1 MFRATV
7 KERMESKAMKKN
19 EFRSRFIAGLLVG
32 GMFFAVSAFAVQAQ
46 EVVVQGNSRVDT
58 STIKSYFSGQSAAEL
73 EKELSATGLFS
84 SVRVSK
90 VGSKLIVK
98 VAENNTINRVAFEGN
113 KRLVSE
119 VLEGEIQLKSRGV
132 FSQSVLEADT
142 ARLKELYE
150 RSGRSNAQVTSRVVQ
165 LENGKIDVVF
175 TIVEG
180 DKTGVKSIDFTGNKA
195 FSAGRLRDEM
205 TTTQSNFLSWI
216 KTSDIYDP
224 DRLAADAELVR
235 RFYLRNGYADM
246 QIISTDVQYD
256 GDAGGYTVVIA
267 IEEGKQ
273 YRVGSVEVS
282 SSITNVDADS
292 LRSVLKIAEG
302 DVYNAD
308 LVEKTIYGITA
319 EVSSRGFVFSQV
331 RPEGNRDSEA
341 GLVNLSFAV
350 EEGPRV
356 YIERINIR
364 GNTRTR
370 DNVIRREFDVGEGD
384 AYNKVLIDRTERRLN
399 NLGFFRQVRITNE
412 PGSAPDRVIINVDV
426 EDQATG
432 QFSVAFGY
440 STTEGAIGEVGI
452 RETNLIGQGQD
463 VRISGSTGQ
472 YTRGVEFNYTEPYF
486 MDRRLAAGLD
496 LYSKE
501 SDNTRFARYSNTIS
515 GGTLRAGF
523 ALTEETKLGLKYSL
537 YNNDVVIASKYKD
550 GLGSD
555 DASTAIRS
563 SEGVNLTSLVGY
575 SMIFNTVDNVNNP
588 RSGILAELE
597 QDFAGLGGDS
607 RYVRTTGDM
616 KYYHEISDN
625 FVGLLR
631 GQAGYLLADNPR
643 IIDNF
648 FMGPNLVRGF
658 SNSGLGPRD
667 KAFDVRYNALGG
679 TTYVGGTTEIQFPL
693 FGLPREAGLK
703 GSVFADAGT
712 LFGFSSTKP
721 TNFVEDNVIR
731 SSIGTGILWQSPVG
745 PIRLDFAWPVTKGK
759 YDQTEVFR
767 FVGGTA
773 F

>member
-1 MFRATV
+1 M
-7 KERMESKAMKKN
+7 MKN
-19 EFRSRFIAGLLVG
+19 TLCSGFVARLVAGGLFL
-32 GMFFAVSAFAVQAQ
+32 AVSLVAVHAQ
-46 EVVVQGNSRVDT
+46 EIVVQGNTRVDEA
-58 STIKSYFSGQSAAEL
+58 TIKSYFSGQSASEL
-73 EKELSATGLFS
+73 ENELKATGLFS
-84 SVRVSK
+84 SVK
-90 VGSKLIVK
+90 VTKSGSKYIVK
-98 VAENNTINRVAFEGN
+98 VAENNIINRVAFEGN
-113 KRLVSE
+113 KKLVSE
-119 VLEGEIQLKSRGV
+119 VLESEVQLKARGA
-132 FSQSVLEADT
+132 FSEALLEADT
-142 ARLKELYE
+142 ARIKEVYE
-150 RSGRSNAQVTSRVVQ
+150 RSGRSNAQVSSRVVP
-165 LENGKIDVVF
+165 LPNGKIDVVF

-180 DKTGVKSIDFTGNKA
+180 GKTGVQSIEFTGNNS

-205 TTTQSNFLSWI
+205 TTTQANFLSWI

-235 RFYLRNGYADM
+235 RFYLRNGFADV
-246 QIISTDVQYD
+246 QITGTDVQYD
-256 GDAGGYTVVIA
+256 AEAAGYKVVIG
-267 IEEGKQ
+267 IDEGKQ
-273 YRVGSVEVS
+273 YRVGTVNLA
-282 SSITNVDADS
+282 SSIANIDAES
-292 LRSVLKIAEG
+292 LKSGLKISEG
-302 DVYNAD
+302 DVYNSE

-319 EVSSRGFVFSQV
+319 DVSARGFVFSQV
-331 RPEGNRDSEA
+331 RPQGDRDAAS
-341 GLVNLSFAV
+341 GTVNLSFTV

-399 NLGFFRQVRITNE
+399 NLGYFKQVRITNE
-412 PGSAPDRVIINVDV
+412 PGSSPDRVIINVDV

-452 RETNLIGQGQD
+452 RETNLLGQGQD
-463 VRISGSTGQ
+463 VRIKGSTGQ

-486 MDRRLAAGLD
+486 MDRRLAAGVD
-496 LYSKE
+496 VYSKE
-501 SDNTRFARYSNTIS
+501 SDNTRFARYSNTIT

-537 YNNDVVIASKYKD
+537 YNNDVTVPSEYKD
-550 GLGSD
+550 GLNND
-555 DASTAIRS
+555 DASTAIQS
-563 SEGVNLTSLVGY
+563 SEGQNLTSLVGY
-575 SMIFNTVDNVNNP
+575 SLTFNTVDNINNP
-588 RSGILAELE
+588 RSGILAEFK

-607 RYVRTTGDM
+607 RYIRTTSDV

-648 FMGPNLVRGF
+648 FMGPNLIRGF
-658 SNSGLGPRD
+658 SNSGIGPRD
-667 KAFDVRYNALGG
+667 NQYDAQYNALGG

-721 TNFVEDNVIR
+721 TNYIEDNVLR
-731 SSIGTGILWQSPVG
+731 SAIGTGILWQSPIG

-759 YDQTEVFR
+759 YDETQVFR

>member
-1 MFRATV
+1 M
-7 KERMESKAMKKN
+7 KN
-19 EFRSRFIAGLLVG
+19 EFRSRFFASFIAA
-32 GMFFAVSAFAVQAQ
+32 GMLFGMSAFAALAQ
-46 EVVVQGNSRVDT
+46 ELVVQGNSRVDAT
-58 STIKSYFSGQSAAEL
+58 TIKSYFSGQSAAEL

-90 VGSKLIVK
+90 VGSKLVVK
-98 VAENNTINRVAFEGN
+98 VTENNIINRVAFEGN
-113 KRLVSE
+113 KKLVSE
-119 VLEGEIQLKSRGV
+119 VLEGELQLKSRGA
-132 FSQSVLEADT
+132 FSEAALEADT
-142 ARLKELYE
+142 VRLKEVYE
-150 RSGRSNAQVTSRVVQ
+150 RSGRSNAQVSSRVVP
-165 LENGKIDVVF
+165 LPNGKIDVVF

-180 DKTGVKSIDFTGNKA
+180 DKTGVKVIDFTGNKA

-205 TTTQSNFLSWI
+205 TTTQSNFLSWL

-224 DRLAADAELVR
+224 DRLASDAELVR
-235 RFYLRNGYADM
+235 RFYLRNGYADV
-246 QIISTDVQYD
+246 QITGTDVQYD
-256 GDAGGYTVVIA
+256 AEEGGYKVVIG

-273 YRVGSVEVS
+273 YKVGTVNVT
-282 SSITNVDADS
+282 SSIQNVDADS
-292 LRSVLKIAEG
+292 LRSRLQIAEG
-302 DVYNAD
+302 DVYNAE
-308 LVEKTIYGITA
+308 LVDKTIYGITA
-319 EVSSRGFVFSQV
+319 DVSSRGFVFSQV
-331 RPEGNRDSEA
+331 RPQGDRDAEA
-341 GLVNLSFAV
+341 GTVNLSFAV

-399 NLGFFRQVRITNE
+399 NLGFFRQVRISNE

-440 STTEGAIGEVGI
+440 SSTEGAIGEVGI
-452 RETNLIGQGQD
+452 RESNLLGQGQD
-463 VRISGSTGQ
+463 VRVKGSTGQ

-486 MDRRLAAGLD
+486 MDRRLAAGVD

-501 SDNTRFARYSNTIS
+501 SDNTRFARYSNTIT

-523 ALTEETKLGLKYSL
+523 ALTEETKLGLRYSL
-537 YNNDVVIASKYKD
+537 YNNDVSIPSEYKD
-550 GLGSD
+550 GSNSN
-555 DASTAIRS
+555 DASTAIQS
-563 SEGVNLTSLVGY
+563 SEGQNLTSLVGY
-575 SMIFNTVDNVNNP
+575 SLTYNTVDNINNP
-588 RSGILAELE
+588 RSGILAEFK

-607 RYVRTTGDM
+607 EYIKTTGDV
-616 KYYHEISDN
+616 KYYHEISDS

-631 GQAGYLLADNPR
+631 GQGGFLFADNPR

-648 FMGPNLVRGF
+648 FMGPNLIRGF
-658 SNSGLGPRD
+658 TNSGIGPRD
-667 KAFDVRYNALGG
+667 NNGSVEYNALGG
-679 TTYVGGTTEIQFPL
+679 TTYVGGTTELQFPL

-721 TNFVEDNVIR
+721 TNYVEDNVLR
-731 SSIGTGILWQSPVG
+731 SSIGTGILWQSPIG
-745 PIRLDFAWPVTKGK
+745 PIRLDFAWPVTKGQ
-759 YDQTEVFR
+759 YDETQVFR

>member
-1 MFRATV
+1 
-7 KERMESKAMKKN
+7 MKNKL
-19 EFRSRFIAGLLVG
+19 RFSLISSLVAGGLLVS
-32 GMFFAVSAFAVQAQ
+32 VSSFSANAQ
-46 EVVVQGNSRVDT
+46 ELVVQGNTRVEEA
-58 STIKSYFSGQSAAEL
+58 TIKSYFNGQSAAEL
-73 EKELSATGLFS
+73 EKDLTATGLFS
-84 SVRVSK
+84 SVK
-90 VGSKLIVK
+90 VTKSGSKYIVK
-98 VAENNTINRVAFEGN
+98 VAENNIINRVAFEGN
-113 KRLVSE
+113 KKLVSE
-119 VLEGEIQLKSRGV
+119 VLEGELQLKSRGA
-132 FSQSVLEADT
+132 FSEAALQADT
-142 ARLKELYE
+142 ARLKEVYE
-150 RSGRSNAQVTSRVVQ
+150 RSGRSNAQISSRVVP
-165 LENGKIDVVF
+165 LPNGKIDVVF

-180 DKTGVKSIDFTGNKA
+180 DKTGVKTIDFTGNNA

-205 TTTQSNFLSWI
+205 TTTQSNFMSWI

-235 RFYLRNGYADM
+235 RFYLKNGYADV
-246 QIISTDVQYD
+246 QITGTDVQYD
-256 GDAGGYTVVIA
+256 VEAGGYKVVIG
-267 IEEGKQ
+267 IDEGKQ
-273 YRVGSVEVS
+273 YRVGSVNLT
-282 SSITNVDADS
+282 SSIANVDADS
-292 LRSVLKIAEG
+292 LRSSVKIAEG
-302 DVYNAD
+302 DVYNSE
-308 LVEKTIYGITA
+308 LVDKTIYGITA
-319 EVSSRGFVFSQV
+319 DVSSRGYVFSQV
-331 RPEGNRDSEA
+331 RPQGDRDSENA
-341 GLVNLSFAV
+341 KVNLTFTV

-356 YIERINIR
+356 YVERINIR

-399 NLGFFRQVRITNE
+399 NLGFFKQVRITNE

-440 STTEGAIGEVGI
+440 STSEGAIGEVGI
-452 RETNLIGQGQD
+452 RETNLLGQGQD
-463 VRISGSTGQ
+463 VRVKGSTGQ

-486 MDRRLAAGLD
+486 MDRRLAAGVD

-501 SDNTRFARYSNTIS
+501 SDNSRFARYSNTIT

-537 YNNDVVIASKYKD
+537 YNNDVSIPSEYKD
-550 GLGSD
+550 GLNNN
-555 DASTAIRS
+555 DASTAIQS
-563 SEGVNLTSLVGY
+563 SEGQNLTSLIGY
-575 SMIFNTVDNVNNP
+575 SLTYNTVDNVNNP
-588 RSGILAELE
+588 RSGILAEFK

-607 RYVRTTGDM
+607 KYIKTTGDV
-616 KYYHEISDN
+616 KYYHEITDS

-631 GQAGYLLADNPR
+631 GQGGYMLADNQR

-658 SNSGLGPRD
+658 TNSGIGPRD
-667 KAFDVRYNALGG
+667 NNGNVAYNALGG
-679 TTYVGGTTEIQFPL
+679 TTYVGGTAELQFPL

-721 TNFVEDNVIR
+721 TNYVEDNVLR
-731 SSIGTGILWQSPVG
+731 TSIGTGILWQSPIG
-745 PIRLDFAWPVTKGK
+745 PIRLDFAWPVTQGK
-759 YDQTEVFR
+759 YDETQVFR